1 MKPSQVKYI
10 RHNKQNLGK
19 IQCRTLNGFECMYL
33 MNKMNDY
40 FAGKHFIDL
49 KTKQYLID
57 YVVRHKNTITL
68 ASPKDTIKF
77 LLKEGIQKSESIRDY
92 TKTKIRMRGHSGIK
106 QSKKDA
112 FSQIF
117 LKGGSR
123 SKSKS
128 RCKTKKKTTKINRK
142 KTVRK

>member
-1 MKPSQVKYI
+1 MKPQIVKYI

-33 MNKMNDY
+33 QNKINDY

-57 YVVRHKNTITL
+57 YVVRNKNTITL
-68 ASPKDTIKF
+68 ATPKDTIKF
-77 LLKEGIQKSESIRDY
+77 LLKEGIQKSESIRNS

-117 LKGGSR
+117 LKVSR
-123 SKSKS
+123 K
-128 RCKTKKKTTKINRK
+128 CCNI
-142 KTVRK
+142 VIAD